1 MLISGRS
8 FGNPNSIK
16 SVSVVLF
23 FFLLFFRLRLSAYL
37 ANIVPIE
44 NIKEIRSGED
54 ARYYRQ
60 QFQLSKDYQD
70 RWLTIIYLLDGNY
83 KTLHLIPATK
93 GVFRI
98 WDKTLR
104 ELHAIRQELMR
115 GLGNGEM
122 RQALW
127 EKHYWTGADEGR
139 LTFDEVEKLCRRL
152 NINSNHEDL
161 FRLFKVV
168 FVSFT
173 PMWFPFLF
181 LSFSK
186 PIRRDVIF
194 LISMISA
201 TLSSC

>member
-1 MLISGRS
+1 MRILGRS
-8 FGNPNSIK
+8 FGNRNSIK
-16 SVSVVLF
+16 SVRFQPF
-23 FFLLFFRLRLSAYL
+23 FCRPSSRTHIIL
-37 ANIVPIE
+37 VPIE

-60 QFQLSKDYQD
+60 QFQLSQDYQD

-93 GVFRI
+93 DVFRM

-127 EKHYWTGADEGR
+127 EKHYWTGADDHK

-152 NINSNHEDL
+152 NIHSNHEDL
-161 FRLFKVV
+161 FGLFKV
-168 FVSFT
+168 SL
-173 PMWFPFLF
+173 LF
-181 LSFSK
+181 LN
-186 PIRRDVIF
+186 
-194 LISMISA
+194 
-201 TLSSC
+201 

>member
-1 MLISGRS
+1 MPISGRL
-8 FGNPNSIK
+8 FGNPNGIK
-16 SVSVVLF
+16 SVSTQNFLF
-23 FFLLFFRLRLSAYL
+23 TCYHLLHIFPLL
-37 ANIVPIE
+37 VPIE

-60 QFQLSKDYQD
+60 QFQLSQDYQD

-93 GVFRI
+93 DVFRM

-127 EKHYWTGADEGR
+127 EKHYWTGANEERDHK

-161 FRLFKVV
+161 FRLFKVSTRLL
-168 FVSFT
+168 VS
-173 PMWFPFLF
+173 
-181 LSFSK
+181 
-186 PIRRDVIF
+186 
-194 LISMISA
+194 
-201 TLSSC
+201 LSSHS

>member
-1 MLISGRS
+1 MRISGRS
-8 FGNPNSIK
+8 FGNPNTIK
-16 SVSVVLF
+16 SVSLVF
-23 FFLLFFRLRLSAYL
+23 FAFVCPAYL
-37 ANIVPIE
+37 ANHIVPIE

-60 QFQLSKDYQD
+60 QFQLSQDYQD

-83 KTLHLIPATK
+83 KTLHLISATK
-93 GVFRI
+93 DVFRI

-127 EKHYWTGADEGR
+127 EKYHWTGADEGR

-168 FVSFT
+168 FVPFFYLNV
-173 PMWFPFLF
+173 WFHFLF
-181 LSFSK
+181 LFSSK
-186 PIRRDVIF
+186 LIHRDVIF